1 MEVTSF
7 HVDMRTRFEAFGAA
21 KQTVFGE
28 APYPSWT
35 AIGVSGLA
43 DPALLAEIKVVA
55 KLP

>member
-1 MEVTSF
+1 MTSF